1 MSGKKIDTKP
11 IWVDPDDAPELD
23 DAWFQNANQNENGAP
38 ARRGRPKLDS
48 PKRQL
53 NLRIDA
59 DVVDKFKSDGPGW
72 QSRINEA
79 LRKAAGL

>member
-1 MSGKKIDTKP
+1 MSVKETDTTST
-11 IWVDPDDAPELD
+11 WVGPDDAPELGNE
-23 DAWFQNANQNENGAP
+23 WFQNANQNENGARV
-38 ARRGRPKLDS
+38 RRRRPEMERR
-48 PKRQL
+48 KRQL

-59 DVVDKFKSDGPGW
+59 DVSDRFVSDGPGW